1 MDRAIYT
8 AMGAANA
15 ALNRQAI
22 TANNLANASTNG
34 FRAQLMAYR
43 AVPVNGPT
51 VATRTLV
58 TESTPY
64 NDTTMGA
71 VHQTDR
77 DLDVA
82 LPKNGWL
89 AVQLPDGSEGY
100 TRDGNI
106 EVDSEGMLRVR
117 GMPLLGDG
125 GPLSVPPQSKITI
138 GPDGTLTALGA
149 GDEPK
154 SLAQVGRVK
163 MVNAAAETLRMGD
176 DGLFHVNDN
185 GQAGGGA
192 PLPADPNLRLMP
204 GMLES
209 SNVSPVKTMVDMIA
223 TARSFDMNMKIITTV
238 DDNEKSANQLLTLG

>member
-15 ALNRQAI
+15 ALNRQAV
-22 TANNLANASTNG
+22 TANNLANASSNG

-43 AVPVNGPT
+43 AVPVNGPSD
-51 VATRTLV
+51 ATRTLV
-58 TESTPY
+58 TESTPW
-64 NDTTMGA
+64 NDMTMGA

-77 DLDVA
+77 DMDVA
-82 LPKNGWL
+82 LPKDGWL

-106 EVDSEGMLRVR
+106 EVDSEGELRVR
-117 GMPLLGDG
+117 GLPLLGDG
-125 GPLSVPPQSKITI
+125 GPLTVPPQSKVTI
-138 GPDGTLTALGA
+138 APDGTLSALGA

-154 SLAQVGRVK
+154 ALAQIGRVK
-163 MVNAAAETLRMGD
+163 MVNAQPDTLSMGD
-176 DGLFHVNDN
+176 DGLFHIKGNT
-185 GQAGGGA
+185 A
-192 PLPADPNLRLMP
+192 PQPMDPNLRLMP

-223 TARSFDMNMKIITTV
+223 TARSFDMNMKVISTV
-238 DDNEKSANQLLTLG
+238 DDNEKNANQLLTLG

>member
-8 AMGAANA
+8 ALGAANA
-15 ALNRQAI
+15 ALNRQSV
-22 TANNLANASTNG
+22 TANNLANAETTG
-34 FRAQLMAYR
+34 FRAQLTAYR

-64 NDTTMGA
+64 NDMTMGA

-77 DLDVA
+77 ALDVA
-82 LPKNGWL
+82 LPKDGWL

-106 EVDSEGMLRVR
+106 EVDSEGGLRVR
-117 GMPLLGDG
+117 GLPLMGDG
-125 GPLSVPPQSKITI
+125 GLLTVPPQSQVTI
-138 GPDGTLTALGA
+138 APDGTLSALGA

-154 SLAQVGRVK
+154 ALAQVGRVK
-163 MVNAAAETLRMGD
+163 MVNAPAGTLQMGD
-176 DGLFHVNDN
+176 DGLFHVDSNAS
-185 GQAGGGA
+185 AGNSA
-192 PLPADPNLRLMP
+192 PMPMDPDLRLMP

-223 TARSFDMNMKIITTV
+223 TARSFDMNMKVISTV
-238 DDNEKSANQLLTLG
+238 DDNEKGANQLLTLG

>member
-15 ALNRQAI
+15 ALNRQAV

-34 FRAQLMAYR
+34 FRAQVMAYR
-43 AVPVNGPT
+43 AVPVNGPSA
-51 VATRTLV
+51 ATRTLV
-58 TESTPY
+58 AESTPY

-82 LPKNGWL
+82 LPKDGWL
-89 AVQLPDGSEGY
+89 AVQMADGGEGY

-106 EVDSEGMLRVR
+106 EVDSEGTLRVR
-117 GMPLLGDG
+117 GLPLMGDG
-125 GPLSVPPQSKITI
+125 GPLTVPPQSKVTI
-138 GPDGTLTALGA
+138 GTDGTLSVLNA
-149 GDEPK
+149 GDEAK
-154 SLAQVGRVK
+154 ALAPVGRVK
-163 MVNAAAETLRMGD
+163 MVNARADTLHMGD
-176 DGLFHVNDN
+176 DGLFHSNDN
-185 GQAGGGA
+185 A
-192 PLPADPNLRLMP
+192 PAALALDPNLRLMP

-223 TARSFDMNMKIITTV
+223 TARSFEMHMKIISTV

>member
-8 AMGAANA
+8 ALGAANA

-34 FRAQLMAYR
+34 FRAQLAAWR
-43 AVPVNGPT
+43 AVPVTGPSI
-51 VATRTLV
+51 ATRTLV
-58 TESTPY
+58 VESTPG

-71 VHQTDR
+71 VHQTER

-82 LPKNGWL
+82 MPKNGWL
-89 AVQLPDGSEGY
+89 ALQLPDGGEGY

-117 GMPLLGDG
+117 GLPLLGDG
-125 GPLSVPPQSKITI
+125 GPLTVPPQAKVTI
-138 GPDGTLTALGA
+138 GPDGTLTARGA

-154 SLAQVGRVK
+154 ALAQVGRIRMVK
-163 MVNAAAETLRMGD
+163 AEAQSLRMGD
-176 DGLFHVNDN
+176 DGLFRPAAE
-185 GQAGGGA
+185 GAA
-192 PLPADPNLRLMP
+192 PLPQDNDLRLMP

-209 SNVSPVKTMVDMIA
+209 SNVSPVNCMVDMIA
-223 TARSFDMNMKIITTV
+223 AARLFDMHMKVISTV
-238 DDNEKSANQLLTLG
+238 DDNEKSANQLLTLV

>member
-8 AMGAANA
+8 ALGAANA

-22 TANNLANASTNG
+22 TANNLANASTTG

-43 AVPVNGPT
+43 AVPVNGPS
-51 VATRTLV
+51 VPTRTLV

-82 LPKNGWL
+82 LPKDGWL
-89 AVQLPDGSEGY
+89 AVQLPDGGEGY

-106 EVDSEGMLRVR
+106 EVDSEGTLRVR
-117 GMPLLGDG
+117 GLPLLGDG
-125 GPLSVPPQSKITI
+125 GPLSVPPQSKVTI

-163 MVNAAAETLRMGD
+163 MVNASAEALHMED
-176 DGLFHVNDN
+176 DGLFHVNGN
-185 GQAGGGA
+185 GA
-192 PLPADPNLRLMP
+192 PLPLDPDLRLMP

-223 TARSFDMNMKIITTV
+223 TARSFEMHMKVISTV
-238 DDNEKSANQLLTLG
+238 DDNEKNANQLLTLG

>member
-15 ALNRQAI
+15 ALNRQAV
-22 TANNLANASTNG
+22 TANNLANALTTG

-43 AVPVNGPT
+43 AVPVEGPS

-58 TESTPY
+58 AESTPW

-71 VHQTDR
+71 MHQTDR
-77 DLDVA
+77 DLEVA
-82 LPKNGWL
+82 LPQDGWL
-89 AVQLPDGSEGY
+89 AVQLPDGSEAY

-106 EVDSEGMLRVR
+106 EVDSEDGLQVH
-117 GMPLLGDG
+117 GLPLLGDA
-125 GPLSVPPQSKITI
+125 GPLSVPPQSQVTVA
-138 GPDGTLTALGA
+138 PDGTLSALGA
-149 GDEPK
+149 GDEPTA
-154 SLAQVGRVK
+154 LAQVGQIK
-163 MVNAAAETLRMGD
+163 MVKAEVASLRMGD
-176 DGLFHVNDN
+176 DGLFHLSNSVS
-185 GQAGGGA
+185 AGRAA
-192 PLPADPNLRLMP
+192 PLPLDPALRLMP

-223 TARSFDMNMKIITTV
+223 TVRSFDMHMKIINTV

>member
-8 AMGAANA
+8 ALGAANA

-22 TANNLANASTNG
+22 TANNLANASTTG

-43 AVPVNGPT
+43 AVPVNGPS
-51 VATRTLV
+51 VPTRTLV

-82 LPKNGWL
+82 LPKDGWL
-89 AVQLPDGSEGY
+89 AVQLPDGGEGY

-117 GMPLLGDG
+117 GLPLLGDG

-163 MVNAAAETLRMGD
+163 MVNASAEALHMED
-176 DGLFHVNDN
+176 DGLFHVNGN
-185 GQAGGGA
+185 GA
-192 PLPADPNLRLMP
+192 PLPLDPDLRLMP

-223 TARSFDMNMKIITTV
+223 TARSFEMHMKIISTV

>member
-15 ALNRQAI
+15 ALNRQAV
-22 TANNLANASTNG
+22 TANNLANASTTG

-43 AVPVNGPT
+43 AVPVNGPSDP
-51 VATRTLV
+51 TRTLV
-58 TESTPY
+58 TESTPW

-82 LPKNGWL
+82 LPQDGWL
-89 AVQLPDGSEGY
+89 AVQLPDGNEAY

-106 EVDSEGMLRVR
+106 EVNSEGELQVH

-125 GPLSVPPQSKITI
+125 GPISVPPQSQITI
-138 GPDGTLTALGA
+138 APDGTLSALGA

-154 SLAQVGRVK
+154 ALAQVGQVK
-163 MVNAAAETLRMGD
+163 IVKADATSLQMGD
-176 DGLFHVNDN
+176 DGLFHP
-185 GQAGGGA
+185 GSSAAASSAA
-192 PLPADPNLRLMP
+192 PLPADPTLRLMP

-223 TARSFDMNMKIITTV
+223 TARSFDMHMKIISTV